1 MLGIRRVGRDAADYY
16 LADVARELPVA
27 QPGHRVGGA
36 AAGLGVRGPAEPR
49 QFRALLEGRHPVTGR
64 PLGSGRTTVAAF
76 DLTFS
81 APKSA
86 SVLFAL
92 GGDDVARRI
101 VGVHTE
107 AVAGALA
114 YLERHGVT
122 AVRRSG
128 PEQAV
133 IATSGVA
140 AAPAQPRRDGQ
151 PRARGRRALGRV

>member
-1 MLGIRRVGRDAADYY
+1 M
-16 LADVARELPVA
+16 
-27 QPGHRVGGA
+27 
-36 AAGLGVRGPAEPR
+36 
-49 QFRALLEGRHPVTGR
+49 
-64 PLGSGRTTVAAF
+64 AAF

-107 AVAGALA
+107 AVAGAMA
-114 YLERHGVT
+114 YMERHGVS

-133 IATSGVA
+133 LATSGVA
-140 AAPAQPRRDGQ
+140 AGVFTHGVNRNLDPHLHSHVVMANLVHGS
-151 PRARGRRALGRV
+151 GRALGRV